1 MGIDCKLPSGSRGP
15 VAGSDAAQGGR
26 GRPPGAEVP
35 SEDSGFSTVMALW
48 EAPVAD
54 DVAVLEP
61 TPQESAQ
68 ATPAELLAQT
78 LTPWAPPLATPAE
91 GKAPA
96 AGQAGRGMHGLLA
109 AAAAG
114 APAPALH
121 GGAPGLDGLPGPFD
135 AAETLSQSAAVDGA
149 APGLARLRP
158 GAGLAAR
165 KAGGL
170 EALDDSRFRGVK
182 PDLMSE
188 AGLGLAAQAV
198 GEAAPERPAIVL
210 QWEQAFVRHAGTE
223 GGSGHPIL
231 SGGGADP
238 GGGARAEAA
247 DLVARP
253 EAAAQTDAPLQ
264 KQLSEQVSYWLG
276 RHVQN
281 AELTLEGPG
290 RSAVEVSIALQ
301 GKEAHVEF
309 RSDQLETRLALEGA
323 IAQLREQLRADGLV
337 LAGVSV
343 GRSDA
348 GQSSFQGRR
357 LADKAAGR
365 GRTGGATQPQEAQIG
380 AVRAAALP
388 SGRRL
393 DLYV

>member
-26 GRPPGAEVP
+26 GRPPGAEVQ

-54 DVAVLEP
+54 DVA
-61 TPQESAQ
+61 AQ
-68 ATPAELLAQT
+68 ATPSELLAQT
-78 LTPWAPPLATPAE
+78 LPSWAPPLATPAE

-96 AGQAGRGMHGLLA
+96 PGLAPGQAGRGMHGLLA
-109 AAAAG
+109 AAD
-114 APAPALH
+114 APALALQ
-121 GGAPGLDGLPGPFD
+121 GGAAGLDGLPGPFD
-135 AAETLSQSAAVDGA
+135 AAETLSQPAAVDGA

-170 EALDDSRFRGVK
+170 EALDDSRFRGFK

-188 AGLGLAAQAV
+188 AGLGLAAQAA

-210 QWEQAFVRHAGTE
+210 QWEQIFVRHAGAE

-247 DLVARP
+247 DFAARP
-253 EAAAQTDAPLQ
+253 EAAPQSDAPLQ

-309 RSDQLETRLALEGA
+309 RSDQLETRQALEGA

-365 GRTGGATQPQEAQIG
+365 GRTGRATQPQEAPVG